1 MKSNEHDW
9 KDSAVLHVHDCGRL
23 EVATYMNI
31 YFFEIASNF
40 ATIVSPKF
48 FLYQVSLT
56 NGDRRSFSYLLDR
69 SALILENIKE
79 LSFLKFEIGEKGVG
93 DKDNEEAV

>member
-23 EVATYMNI
+23 EVATYEHICFRNSQQFYN
-31 YFFEIASNF
+31 YFSAN
-40 ATIVSPKF
+40 F

>member
-1 MKSNEHDW
+1 M
-9 KDSAVLHVHDCGRL
+9 
-23 EVATYMNI
+23 
-31 YFFEIASNF
+31 
-40 ATIVSPKF
+40 
-48 FLYQVSLT
+48 SLT

>member
-1 MKSNEHDW
+1 
-9 KDSAVLHVHDCGRL
+9 
-23 EVATYMNI
+23 MNI